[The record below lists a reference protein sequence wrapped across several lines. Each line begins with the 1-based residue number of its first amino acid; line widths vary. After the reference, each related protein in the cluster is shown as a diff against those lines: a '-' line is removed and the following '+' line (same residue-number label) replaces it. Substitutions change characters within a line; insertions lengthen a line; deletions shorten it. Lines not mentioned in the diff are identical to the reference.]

1 MKIVS
6 IFLVAVFFCSTGWG
20 QEKLKNNS
28 PQMQFSLDG
37 MIGASFGKNFYT
49 LNIGGPVLFLNLHE
63 DFKVGVGL
71 LPSIYSENGKFGT
84 KLGMSPRVDY
94 KSLVFILP
102 FFPSQP
108 FGKWV
113 GSVGI
118 GYKFQKKAK

>member
-6 IFLVAVFFCSTGWG
+6 IFLVAVFFVNTGWG

-49 LNIGGPVLFLNLHE
+49 LNIGGPVLFLNLHK

-71 LPSIYSENGKFGT
+71 LPSIYSEN
-84 KLGMSPRVDY
+84 
-94 KSLVFILP
+94 P